1 MTDMV
6 RPDADR
12 FHAEDRKKSICSC
25 TDLAGESP
33 VLVIAG
39 EPGSRLPTSVE
50 TPADEAQRREPT
62 RSGEQACGPQRAV
75 NAEQASSDCQP
86 KGVREG
92 RAGHVAAKAKDST
105 LDPERVLALS
115 GVVAAAR
122 THREARNRRDPSR
135 RSTSDEATHIS
146 AEREG
151 ASCRAGVRGGRST
164 GEGDD
169 KSLEGRAPASVT
181 SASPVSVRAWSSR
194 PNTLVSKARERH
206 NRLCTMA
213 KSRKTG
219 SSQREGDDLRGSL
232 RQHPSEAMHAL
243 VRRPSVSRVREIRTH
258 GLTGGSVLSPMTS
271 TVNV

>member
-1 MTDMV
+1 MV
-6 RPDADR
+6 RPDAERILAGDR
-12 FHAEDRKKSICSC
+12 EKPSCSC

-39 EPGSRLPTSVE
+39 EPGSRLPTAGE
-50 TPADEAQRREPT
+50 TPLDEAQRRKPT
-62 RSGEQACGPQRAV
+62 GSGEQVCGPQRAV
-75 NAEQASSDCQP
+75 NAEQASSDPQP
-86 KGVREG
+86 KGAWES
-92 RAGHVAAKAKDST
+92 RAGHVAAKAKDSA
-105 LDPERVLALS
+105 LDPERALALP

-122 THREARNRRDPSR
+122 THREARNRRGPSR
-135 RSTSDEATHIS
+135 RSTSDEATRIS

-164 GEGDD
+164 EEGVDNT
-169 KSLEGRAPASVT
+169 LEGRAPASVT
-181 SASPVSVRAWSSR
+181 SVSPVSVRAWSNR
-194 PNTLVSKARERH
+194 PNTLVSNARERH

-219 SSQREGDDLRGSL
+219 SSQREGDDLRGSW
-232 RQHPSEAMHAL
+232 RQPPSETMHAL

-258 GLTGGSVLSPMTS
+258 GLTGGSVLSPMTA